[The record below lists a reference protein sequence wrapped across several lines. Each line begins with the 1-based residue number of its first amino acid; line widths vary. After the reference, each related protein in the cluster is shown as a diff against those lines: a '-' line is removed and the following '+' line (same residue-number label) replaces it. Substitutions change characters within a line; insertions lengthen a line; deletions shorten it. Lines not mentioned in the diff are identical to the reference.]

1 MEISDHPVLL
11 GDMTVFREPHSG
23 REQQEFDVDD

>member
-23 REQQEFDVDD
+23 REQQESGC